1 MARILCDNTDIQEV
15 QPLAF
20 RKVDTRSNQLV
31 KCPGRL
37 FLLGIPM
44 MDLSVFAERA

>member
-20 RKVDTRSNQLV
+20 RKVDGSNQLV